1 MRYIFCNVLLE
12 FIFLKFL
19 NQDIWLTLGCHPS
32 DVHQYDDMADYYL
45 DLAMKHDKVVA
56 LGEIGLDDS
65 WANNNDN
72 DFIQQQ
78 KVPYSIFLA
87 TIVL

>member
-1 MRYIFCNVLLE
+1 
-12 FIFLKFL
+12 
-19 NQDIWLTLGCHPS
+19 
-32 DVHQYDDMADYYL
+32 MADYYL